1 MLNNR
6 IINRIINQKINNKR
20 VNKSLNKISN
30 WKKQSSWMM
39 IKIFKTQIN
48 KITNNQI
55 INKMMVKMKAKMNHN
70 KMELKNNKVI
80 IKQKI
85 NKRKVKLSQ
94 VLMLSMRI
102 IIITNSRIMNNNRM
116 VKKRIKIQNNL
127 VLYRNKQKIK
137 IIILNR
143 IMLQKFFM
151 FQKKVDSSK
160 INQVQIQL
168 PTKDLE
174 NLIVNFQMIR
184 K

>member
-1 MLNNR
+1 
-6 IINRIINQKINNKR
+6 
-20 VNKSLNKISN
+20 
-30 WKKQSSWMM
+30 M